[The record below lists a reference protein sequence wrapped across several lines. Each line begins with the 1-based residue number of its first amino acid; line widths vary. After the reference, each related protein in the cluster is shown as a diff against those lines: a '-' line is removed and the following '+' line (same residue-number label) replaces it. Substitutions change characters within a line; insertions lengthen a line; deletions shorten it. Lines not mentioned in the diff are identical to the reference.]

1 MKRLGGVSLIAGI
14 VLSTVGFSIYFALGV
29 VAERGLGLT
38 PLVFLGA
45 GLLFILATL
54 SYSEAASMFPE
65 RGGSSTFARYAFNE
79 LVSFVAGWA
88 LLIDYIIVIAIAAI
102 TVPHYLE
109 PIWSGLDGEVGGLVV
124 ALLVIGAVAAVG
136 ISGAAGRRRPRLV
149 LAFGFADLLV
159 QLTIVIVGA
168 FVVFDTS
175 ALTAQFDPF
184 DSFGSPTLPDLAF
197 ALTVAMV
204 AFAGIEVAADLAPDF
219 RWKGLGLRRTL
230 TAGSALV
237 PLLYASVSVI
247 ALMAVPVVMTGSGPQ
262 TELGSTYIDAPVLG
276 VVMNFTPEWLS
287 TVMQALVVVTAP
299 IVLCG
304 AAATAMLGLSRHV
317 YTLATHRQIPS
328 WLGKLNQARSTPHIA
343 ILIAT
348 VMAIALALPRDLDFL
363 AGAYAFG
370 VTLAFAIAHLSVLQ
384 LRRTR
389 PRARRVFRIPGDV
402 RIRGVELPLPALIG
416 AVLMLLAFASVL
428 VFHEGARYLGGGWM
442 IFGLV
447 GYVVYRR
454 VFEGVSVF
462 ERLDVPEE
470 ALHKREIEAEYGD
483 ILVPIFG
490 TTLDD
495 QIVSTAGRVA
505 AASDRSRG
513 GPPPRLEVVYVME
526 LPLTVPL
533 ESRPPEARMARANAA
548 MERAQEVGDEYEGVE
563 VATSFVRARAVGQ
576 GIVETARQRDVEV
589 IVMGA
594 EPPSKIRGGAILGG
608 IGGSRPDEIG
618 PVTEYVLRRAPCR
631 VILTAPPDPGEAVAL
646 GADGAGADPNGG
658 PAQARPGGG
667 AGEAPA
673 RSAG

>member
-1 MKRLGGVSLIAGI
+1 MKQLGGVPLIAGI

-54 SYSEAASMFPE
+54 SYAEAASMFPE

-79 LVSFVAGWA
+79 LVSFIAGWA

-109 PIWSGLDGEVGGLVV
+109 PIWAGLDGEVGGLVV
-124 ALLVIGAVAAVG
+124 ALLVVAAVAAVG

-159 QLTIVIVGA
+159 QLALVVVGA
-168 FVVFDTS
+168 VVLFDPG

-219 RWKGLGLRRTL
+219 RWKGRALRRTL

-247 ALMAVPVVMTGSGPQ
+247 ALLAVPVVMTGSGPV
-262 TELGSTYIDAPVLG
+262 TELGTTYIDAPVLG
-276 VVMNFTPEWLS
+276 VVENFTPDWIS
-287 TVMQALVVVTAP
+287 TAMQVLVVITAP

-343 ILIAT
+343 ILIAA
-348 VMAIALALPRDLDFL
+348 VMAVALVLPRDLDFL

-370 VTLAFAIAHLSVLQ
+370 ATLAFAIAHLSVLQ
-384 LRRTR
+384 LRRKEPGIR
-389 PRARRVFRIPGDV
+389 RAFRVPGDI
-402 RIRGVELPLPALIG
+402 RIGGAELPIPALLG

-442 IFGLV
+442 IFGLI

-454 VFEGVSVF
+454 GFEGVSVF

-470 ALHKREIEAEYGD
+470 ALHKREVEAEYGD

-505 AASDRSRG
+505 AASDRAGRRAT
-513 GPPPRLEVVYVME
+513 PPKLEVVYVMD

-533 ESRPPEARMARANAA
+533 ESRPPQARMARANAA
-548 MERAQEVGDEYEGVE
+548 LERAQEVGDEYEGVE

-576 GIVETARQRDVEV
+576 GIVETARERDVEV

-594 EPPSKIRGGAILGG
+594 EPPSKIQGGAILGG
-608 IGGSRPDEIG
+608 IGGARPDEIG

-631 VILTAPPDPGEAVAL
+631 VILTAPPDPGEAVAIEADVN
-646 GADGAGADPNGG
+646 GARESAAGRTG
-658 PAQARPGGG
+658 P
-667 AGEAPA
+667 EV